1 MPVIPIQDGAVLEVI
16 FWSRLSGQRI
26 MNTFQYKMTSPPP
39 VDHDYRAEL
48 ELVAQFIMGTNGL
61 LEDYLPMLPTDMIVD
76 RLTIQPVW
84 PIRQRY
90 MSWTIAQNGTST
102 FASANTANQ
111 AVSIKRTSETVGP
124 RGVGRVQI
132 PVPRTAVVAGLID
145 PAYITT
151 EAQAMADE
159 MLDPMV
165 TSTPITWEPCL
176 FSVVGGVAGTGI
188 LIGTEVETT
197 ARVMRRRTVGVGV

>member
-1 MPVIPIQDGAVLEVI
+1 MPVIPIQTGAVIEVI
-16 FWSRLSGQRI
+16 FWSRLAGQRV
-26 MNTFQYKMTSPPP
+26 MNTFQYKMTSIPPL
-39 VDHDYRAEL
+39 DHDYRAEL
-48 ELVAQFIMGTNGL
+48 ELVAQFIQGTNGI

-90 MSWTIAQNGTST
+90 MAWTIGQNGTST
-102 FASANTANQ
+102 FTSANTANQ

-124 RGVGRVQI
+124 RGVGRIQV
-132 PVPRTAVVAGLID
+132 PVPRTAVVNGLID
-145 PAYITT
+145 ASYITT
-151 EAQAMADE
+151 EAQAMADK

-176 FSVVGGVAGTGI
+176 FSVVGGVAGTGL
-188 LIGTEVETT
+188 LIGSEVETT
-197 ARVMRRRTVGVGV
+197 ARVMRRRTVGLGI